1 MADNQEDYRDLV
13 YLFWAKLYE
22 PLLFLLLCLVAQSDL
37 TPCDPMDCSSPGF
50 SGHGTSQA
58 GILEW
63 VAISSSRGSYR
74 SRNWTVSPALE
85 VDSLPPWKLMNHYYS
100 FQMELW
106 KYCPFFFLLH
116 VFRLFFHLSFKYLV
130 SISLTPPCHLS
141 LCTLA
146 EPIFLLLWPPSLT
159 DSSSSSGSTCA
170 WLALSPLLQVTYPS
184 SGLPWG
190 LWWLSLSIVSQFC
203 GC

>member
-1 MADNQEDYRDLV
+1 
-13 YLFWAKLYE
+13 
-22 PLLFLLLCLVAQSDL
+22 
-37 TPCDPMDCSSPGF
+37 MDCSSPGF
-50 SGHGTSQA
+50 SGHGPSQA

-63 VAISSSRGSYR
+63 VVISSSRGSYR
-74 SRNWTVSPALE
+74 SRDWTHVSCIGGGFFTTMKAHE
-85 VDSLPPWKLMNHYYS
+85 SLLFNSNGAMKILSLLFCFM
-100 FQMELW
+100 
-106 KYCPFFFLLH
+106 FLDC
-116 VFRLFFHLSFKYLV
+116 FSHLSFKYLV

-159 DSSSSSGSTCA
+159 DSSSSSGSTCV
-170 WLALSPLLQVTYPS
+170 WLAPSPLLQVTYPS